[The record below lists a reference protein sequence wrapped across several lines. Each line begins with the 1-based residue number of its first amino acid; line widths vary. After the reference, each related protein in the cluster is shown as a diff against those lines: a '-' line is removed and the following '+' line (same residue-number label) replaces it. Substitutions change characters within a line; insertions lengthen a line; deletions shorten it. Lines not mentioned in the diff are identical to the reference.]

1 MSTGSLLGRSAE
13 VGEPSTAEVA
23 PSGTPLAAAVAAGIT
38 VVLWASAFVG
48 IRAVGTDISAGGLAF
63 GRLLIGSLA
72 LGVLVLIRREGL
84 PPRRVLPGI
93 VACGLLW
100 FAGYNLLLN
109 AGERLVDA
117 GTAAMLVNIGPL
129 LIAGLAGVF
138 LREGF
143 PRALIAGAITAF
155 AGTAILAAA
164 TGLGEEASV
173 AGVALCLGA
182 ALAYAGG
189 VVIQKPLLA
198 FSSALQVTW
207 LACTVG
213 AIACLPFAPA
223 LVREATTADASVIG
237 WVVFLG
243 VFPTA
248 IAFTTWAYALR
259 RTTAGR
265 MGATTYLIPPVAVL
279 LAWLILGEIP
289 PWGALAGGLVCLI
302 GVAVSRRR
310 PPVAAPA

>member
-1 MSTGSLLGRSAE
+1 MSTGSLLGSEAR
-13 VGEPSTAEVA
+13 GGDA
-23 PSGTPLAAAVAAGIT
+23 PAAAAAPTGTPLAAAIAAGIT

-48 IRAVGTDISAGGLAF
+48 IRAVGSDVSPGALAL

-72 LGVLVLIRREGL
+72 LGALVLVRREGL

-100 FAGYNLLLN
+100 FAGYNVLLN

-138 LREGF
+138 LGEGF
-143 PRALIAGAITAF
+143 PRSLVTGALTAF
-155 AGTAILAAA
+155 AGTAMLAAA
-164 TGLGEEASV
+164 TGMGEQASL
-173 AGVALCLGA
+173 AGVGLCLGA

-213 AIACLPFAPA
+213 ALACLPFAPA
-223 LVREATTADASVIG
+223 LVRELAAADTAVVG
-237 WVVFLG
+237 WVLFLG

-279 LAWLILGEIP
+279 LAWVILGEIP
-289 PWGALAGGLVCLI
+289 PLGALAGGIVCLV
-302 GVAVSRRR
+302 GVAISRRR
-310 PPVAAPA
+310 PAVATVS

>member
-1 MSTGSLLGRSAE
+1 MSTGSLLGPRPGAGGTGG
-13 VGEPSTAEVA
+13 VEPA
-23 PSGTPLAAAVAAGIT
+23 PAGAPLAATVAAGIT

-48 IRAVGTDISAGGLAF
+48 IRAVGTDVSAGGLAL
-63 GRLLIGSLA
+63 GRLLIGSVA
-72 LGVLVLIRREGL
+72 LGALVLIRREGL
-84 PPRRVLPGI
+84 PSRRALPGI

-129 LIAGLAGVF
+129 LIAALAGIF
-138 LREGF
+138 LGEGF
-143 PRALIAGAITAF
+143 PRALIAGALVAF
-155 AGTAILAAA
+155 TGTAMLAAA
-164 TGLGEEASV
+164 TGIGDDSSV

-198 FSSALQVTW
+198 LSSALQVTW

-223 LVREATTADASVIG
+223 LVREVTVADPSVIG

-265 MGATTYLIPPVAVL
+265 MGATTYLVPPVAIL
-279 LAWLILGEIP
+279 LAWVVLGEIP
-289 PWGALAGGLVCLI
+289 PLGALAGGIVCLV
-302 GVAVSRRR
+302 GVAISRGR
-310 PPVAAPA
+310 PVAVAPV